1 MPRPLVQIP
10 IGIDPDLLDA
20 IIKNVKGD
28 SRTEKLR
35 LCITKGYELLKR

>member
-10 IGIDPDLLDA
+10 ISLDPDLLDR
-20 IIKNVKGD
+20 IVKDIKGD

-35 LCITKGYELLKR
+35 LCITEGYKVLKR